1 KIAVVGVHG
10 WFPMKLVRSVMGE
23 PTGTSEKFCE
33 QMSMAAKYYF
43 ESEHGVKIHDNSI
56 TMIPLQGEGKVEERV
71 DKLFNSLVNNPAWMS
86 ALISADVILW
96 ATHSQGTPVSTLL
109 LRRLLDR
116 ELVNVQRQAVSL
128 LAMAGICY
136 GPFPTLKGS
145 LIVKYFEADAARE
158 LFEFMDSNSTIS
170 QKFADSLG
178 YILRRG
184 IKTTLIGSMQDQ
196 VVPLYSAI
204 MTGTSHPNILRGMYI
219 DSHIY
224 SQDDFLISI
233 ISFAL
238 RLRNVGLSDHGLL
251 THISEVL
258 AGNLYSL
265 EGGHSTIYEELDVY
279 VIAVRHLFETA
290 PFDLITPM
298 EAKIDPFQSK
308 VRLNPFYL
316 PWAMRGIF
324 DDTRISN
331 DPILSQ
337 ELKNLKV
344 LYDSWSPASAKLRE
358 IKFRLE
364 PLKAKL

>member
-1 KIAVVGVHG
+1 
-10 WFPMKLVRSVMGE
+10 
-23 PTGTSEKFCE
+23 
-33 QMSMAAKYYF
+33 MSMAAKYYF

-128 LAMAGICY
+128 LAMA
-136 GPFPTLKGS
+136 GS

-290 PFDLITPM
+290 PFGQQKLVCSYVSSDAVVNLTDKRSLSASKDLITPM

>member
-1 KIAVVGVHG
+1 
-10 WFPMKLVRSVMGE
+10 
-23 PTGTSEKFCE
+23 
-33 QMSMAAKYYF
+33 MSMAAKYYF
-43 ESEHGVKIHDNSI
+43 ESEHGIKLHNSSI

-71 DKLFNSLVNNPAWMS
+71 DKLFNSLVNNPAWIT

-109 LRRLLDR
+109 LHRLL
-116 ELVNVQRQAVSL
+116 EKGFVNLQRQAVSL

-136 GPFPTLKGS
+136 GPFPTLKGN

-158 LFEFMDSNSTIS
+158 LFEFMDSNSAIA

-178 YILRRG
+178 YILRQG

-219 DSHIY
+219 DEHIY
-224 SQDDFLISI
+224 SKDDFLINI

-238 RLRNVGLSDHGLL
+238 RLRNAGLSDHGLL

-258 AGNLYSL
+258 AGNLYAL
-265 EGGHSTIYEELDVY
+265 EGGHSTIYEDLNVY
-279 VIAVRHLFETA
+279 VIAVRYLFETA
-290 PFDLITPM
+290 PFGQQELVCSYLSPGLTKQSLSTP
-298 EAKIDPFQSK
+298 ESLVALVDAKIDPFQSK

-324 DDTRISN
+324 DDILIAN

-337 ELKNLKV
+337 ELKNLKT
-344 LYDSWSPASAKLRE
+344 LYDSWNPASAKLRE